1 MLNSLEGIEFDLDRS
16 VRIGQ
21 KGKDGKSNKDKLY
34 IFTNLNNITLHQ
46 IKYGQDVF
54 CDAEW

>member
-21 KGKDGKSNKDKLY
+21 KGKDRKSNKNKLY
-34 IFTNLNNITLHQ
+34 IFTNLSNLMNLTSN
-46 IKYGQDVF
+46 
-54 CDAEW
+54 